1 LSRCRARVS
10 PTGLPLRAEEQME
23 SRRTRN
29 KELTDRSRKV
39 QPTYLFTMHCL
50 LYSKVQ
56 TGLLSNCDY
65 YDEDVSVYLA
75 QLLSSFINPQYVE
88 RVKNSLSKYDVEA
101 FQRLA
106 GSSDAKLKYTIY
118 KTKSDFLLVSVGLF
132 DNPPTLVSRS
142 RSRGQ
147 PAEEASIGRGKAYYH
162 FAYTYSQQV
171 HKKNPPISEVL
182 EKLSTGFERYSR
194 ILSHLRGEYSD
205 IMTRLAKA
213 EVYHLERSV
222 DLEEKKE
229 LIRQKQNLLLDVY
242 SEWKKTG
249 AQTAKMKLDKLA
261 EEIRALDPSFEFT
274 IRKQE

>member
-1 LSRCRARVS
+1 
-10 PTGLPLRAEEQME
+10 ME
-23 SRRTRN
+23 TRRTRN
-29 KELTDRSRKV
+29 KDLSDRSRKV

-56 TGLLSNCDY
+56 TGLLSTRDF

-75 QLLSSFINPQYVE
+75 QLLSSFINPEYVE
-88 RVKNSLSKYDVEA
+88 RVKSSLSKYDVEA

-106 GSSDAKLKYTIY
+106 CSSDARLKYTIY
-118 KTKSDFLLVSVGLF
+118 KTKSDFLLVSVGIF
-132 DNPPTLVSRS
+132 DNPPTLVSRT
-142 RSRGQ
+142 RSKGQ
-147 PAEEASIGRGKAYYH
+147 PAEEASMGRGKAYYH
-162 FAYTYSQQV
+162 FAYSYSQQV
-171 HKKNPPISEVL
+171 HRKNPPISEVL

-205 IMTRLAKA
+205 IMTRLARA

-222 DLEEKKE
+222 DLEGKKE

-249 AQTAKMKLDKLA
+249 TPAAKMKMDRLA

-274 IRKQE
+274 IKKQE